1 MAPKGRRQATGKGKK
16 SAVVDAVSAEDMS
29 KDQLEEHIIRL
40 REELEREREERSY
53 FQLER
58 DKMQAFWEMSRREVE
73 RARDTLR
80 HKDRE
85 RGEAEERHRVEINVY
100 KQKLKHVLS
109 EQQDVISEIKND
121 AAAATTLDQNQ
132 KSEAELDLRRLI
144 QAQQANVR
152 EKRSQEANNIKELKL
167 EHQVALLELT
177 NEYDRK
183 LAEIEQ
189 KYHNKMQLMVEAEG
203 KRRRAEVIEVED
215 RMNGRILELTE
226 KHEQALRGVEE
237 YYSSLQT
244 KALADEKILKEEVA
258 EVQKQLSR
266 AQSALSA
273 AQQQNKRLRAS
284 LQENEQ
290 NLSELNQQLR
300 DHRQVADD
308 VAAAAAR
315 ARIAEK
321 ELRELTVEHEM
332 LLQAFEKVQQE
343 RDELLKKQTDVVLEL
358 QQKSGLKELLLESK
372 LKALTQ
378 TLEKNQ
384 AQLCSALAATA
395 AAAAT
400 TTTAAAAGQTTGYR
414 AAHKLEEIL
423 ASKQDSID
431 AAQEDLARECQE
443 YDRLLQSCT
452 ETLSA
457 LNVPCHNLLSAK
469 QILTG
474 PSLTLPS

>member
-1 MAPKGRRQATGKGKK
+1 QAPKGRRQATGKGKK

-167 EHQVALLELT
+167 SWICLLT
-177 NEYDRK
+177 
-183 LAEIEQ
+183 EIEQ

-237 YYSSLQT
+237 YYSIG
-244 KALADEKILKEEVA
+244 EKMG
-258 EVQKQLSR
+258 R

-300 DHRQVADD
+300 DHRQ
-308 VAAAAAR
+308 AAAAR

-414 AAHKLEEIL
+414 AAHKLEVIGL
-423 ASKQDSID
+423 
-431 AAQEDLARECQE
+431 
-443 YDRLLQSCT
+443 
-452 ETLSA
+452 
-457 LNVPCHNLLSAK
+457 
-469 QILTG
+469 
-474 PSLTLPS
+474 